1 MDINSKS
8 SKPKNKHKHKN
19 ETSCQVM
26 KENEELHSTLMAML
40 TIVRG
45 HGNENGDMIGSPR
58 DSEAQSMN
66 DDEGDDDFDDDN
78 GIRALPN
85 KNVRNAYFLAVD
97 RYVKERRAFQTSQ
110 KEANVKERGEGN
122 EEEKDGEESASVH
135 VVESN
140 KYLELEM
147 ATSELRHSCEELVAV
162 GKYERELLLFRWT
175 RLLRSKLKTFENK
188 VAAASCLMLAR
199 VICQMHLRQIQ
210 FEERVAVHKV
220 DEVIQMQYISLE
232 EKNDID
238 FRSLIH
244 YSIVVKNRG
253 YLDKIQL
260 DQIQDYSLS
269 LHNNYNG
276 FQTEKNITDTC
287 NDINEKEVDSYE
299 GVVRHQ
305 QPASYEESEKCERTF
320 QEFKRSVLKDAIL
333 CMGRFRID
341 IDQISSVMITG
352 DGGSGKTFLCQR
364 IERLAK
370 ESHIQGI

>member
-1 MDINSKS
+1 MDINSKL
-8 SKPKNKHKHKN
+8 SKPKNKHKHKY
-19 ETSCQVM
+19 ETSCKVM
-26 KENEELHSTLMAML
+26 KENEELHSTLMTML
-40 TIVRG
+40 TILRG
-45 HGNENGDMIGSPR
+45 HGNKNGDMIGSPR

-66 DDEGDDDFDDDN
+66 DDEGDDDFDDAN

-97 RYVKERRAFQTSQ
+97 RYVKERRAFQ
-110 KEANVKERGEGN
+110 ANVNERGEGN
-122 EEEKDGEESASVH
+122 EGEKDGEESASVN

-238 FRSLIH
+238 FRPLICH
-244 YSIVVKNRG
+244 SIVVKNRG

-269 LHNNYNG
+269 LHNNYND
-276 FQTEKNITDTC
+276 FQPEKKLTDTC
-287 NDINEKEVDSYE
+287 DDIKENEVDSFE

-341 IDQISSVMITG
+341 KDQISSVMITG

-370 ESHIQGI
+370 ESQIQGI